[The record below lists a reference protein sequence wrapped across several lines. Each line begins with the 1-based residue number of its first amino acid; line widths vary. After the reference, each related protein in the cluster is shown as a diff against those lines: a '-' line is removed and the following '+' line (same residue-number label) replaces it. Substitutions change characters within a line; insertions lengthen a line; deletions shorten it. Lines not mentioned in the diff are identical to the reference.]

1 MTEAMRQMAIERRE
15 VILPLSAQ
23 VFAGEQL
30 NFNAMQAGIF
40 QLLAAKRMRLDAG
53 RASVMATRNYWAAQA
68 GLDLLL
74 QGLRA
79 GKSENSAGASANM
92 PQAPAGH

>member
-15 VILPLSAQ
+15 TILPLSAQ

-53 RASVMATRNYWAAQA
+53 RASVMATRDYWAAQA

-74 QGLRA
+74 QGARA